1 MNTNKRTLQK
11 TLAITKLKFN
21 MLFGNVAAL
30 TGPLMSLGMTLLM
43 RLLYASMAG
52 DNPEQMAAALNYVLN
67 FGLSFSIGM
76 GAVMMAAL
84 PLAEDKEKHTLR
96 SLMTSSVSGFQFF
109 VGSLLPP
116 FLVTVV
122 TNYLIILI
130 SGVNIGNISMGK
142 FSVMTIT
149 ASLISCMLGLL
160 LGIIAKS
167 QVNAN
172 NLMMP
177 FLLVLALVPSLSE
190 FNKTLETIG
199 SYLYT
204 GMVTQMVT
212 AYSLGTSFSLTT
224 TQVAML
230 ALSALLI
237 TAMFVYKY
245 KKVIVQGE

>member
-1 MNTNKRTLQK
+1 MNTNKRT
-11 TLAITKLKFN
+11 
-21 MLFGNVAAL
+21 
-30 TGPLMSLGMTLLM
+30 
-43 RLLYASMAG
+43 
-52 DNPEQMAAALNYVLN
+52 
-67 FGLSFSIGM
+67 
-76 GAVMMAAL
+76 
-84 PLAEDKEKHTLR
+84 
-96 SLMTSSVSGFQFF
+96 LMTSSVSGFQFF

-130 SGVNIGNISMGK
+130 SGVNIGNISMGM

-177 FLLVLALVPSLSE
+177 FLLVLALVLSLSE

-212 AYSLGTSFSLTT
+212 AYSLRASFSLTT
-224 TQVAML
+224 TQVAVL

>member
-1 MNTNKRTLQK
+1 MNTNKRT
-11 TLAITKLKFN
+11 
-21 MLFGNVAAL
+21 
-30 TGPLMSLGMTLLM
+30 
-43 RLLYASMAG
+43 
-52 DNPEQMAAALNYVLN
+52 
-67 FGLSFSIGM
+67 
-76 GAVMMAAL
+76 
-84 PLAEDKEKHTLR
+84 
-96 SLMTSSVSGFQFF
+96 LMTSSVSGFQFF

-177 FLLVLALVPSLSE
+177 FLLVLALVLSLSE

-204 GMVTQMVT
+204 GLVTQMVT

-224 TQVAML
+224 IQVAML

>member
-1 MNTNKRTLQK
+1 MNTNKRT
-11 TLAITKLKFN
+11 
-21 MLFGNVAAL
+21 
-30 TGPLMSLGMTLLM
+30 
-43 RLLYASMAG
+43 
-52 DNPEQMAAALNYVLN
+52 
-67 FGLSFSIGM
+67 
-76 GAVMMAAL
+76 
-84 PLAEDKEKHTLR
+84 
-96 SLMTSSVSGFQFF
+96 LMTSSVSGFQFF

-177 FLLVLALVPSLSE
+177 FLLVLALVLSLSE

-224 TQVAML
+224 TQVAVL

>member
-1 MNTNKRTLQK
+1 M
-11 TLAITKLKFN
+11 
-21 MLFGNVAAL
+21 
-30 TGPLMSLGMTLLM
+30 GM
-43 RLLYASMAG
+43 
-52 DNPEQMAAALNYVLN
+52 
-67 FGLSFSIGM
+67 
-76 GAVMMAAL
+76 
-84 PLAEDKEKHTLR
+84 
-96 SLMTSSVSGFQFF
+96 
-109 VGSLLPP
+109 
-116 FLVTVV
+116 
-122 TNYLIILI
+122 
-130 SGVNIGNISMGK
+130 

-177 FLLVLALVPSLSE
+177 FLLVLALVLSLSE

-204 GMVTQMVT
+204 GLVTQMVT

-224 TQVAML
+224 IQVAML

>member
-1 MNTNKRTLQK
+1 M
-11 TLAITKLKFN
+11 
-21 MLFGNVAAL
+21 
-30 TGPLMSLGMTLLM
+30 
-43 RLLYASMAG
+43 
-52 DNPEQMAAALNYVLN
+52 
-67 FGLSFSIGM
+67 
-76 GAVMMAAL
+76 
-84 PLAEDKEKHTLR
+84 
-96 SLMTSSVSGFQFF
+96 
-109 VGSLLPP
+109 
-116 FLVTVV
+116 TVV

-130 SGVNIGNISMGK
+130 SGVNIGNISMGM

-177 FLLVLALVPSLSE
+177 FLLVLALVLSLSE

-199 SYLYT
+199 GYLYT

-224 TQVAML
+224 TQVAVL

>member
-1 MNTNKRTLQK
+1 M
-11 TLAITKLKFN
+11 
-21 MLFGNVAAL
+21 
-30 TGPLMSLGMTLLM
+30 
-43 RLLYASMAG
+43 
-52 DNPEQMAAALNYVLN
+52 
-67 FGLSFSIGM
+67 
-76 GAVMMAAL
+76 
-84 PLAEDKEKHTLR
+84 
-96 SLMTSSVSGFQFF
+96 
-109 VGSLLPP
+109 
-116 FLVTVV
+116 TVV

-130 SGVNIGNISMGK
+130 SGVNIGNISMGM

-177 FLLVLALVPSLSE
+177 FLLVLALVLSLSE

-212 AYSLGTSFSLTT
+212 AYSLRASFSLTT
-224 TQVAML
+224 TQVAVL

>member
-1 MNTNKRTLQK
+1 MNTNK
-11 TLAITKLKFN
+11 
-21 MLFGNVAAL
+21 
-30 TGPLMSLGMTLLM
+30 
-43 RLLYASMAG
+43 
-52 DNPEQMAAALNYVLN
+52 
-67 FGLSFSIGM
+67 
-76 GAVMMAAL
+76 
-84 PLAEDKEKHTLR
+84 R
-96 SLMTSSVSGFQFF
+96 SLMTSSVRGFQFF

-204 GMVTQMVT
+204 GLVTQMVT

>member
-1 MNTNKRTLQK
+1 MEE
-11 TLAITKLKFN
+11 ATKLCDE
-21 MLFGNVAAL
+21 VA
-30 TGPLMSLGMTLLM
+30 LLNK
-43 RLLYASMAG
+43 G
-52 DNPEQMAAALNYVLN
+52 TIIEQ
-67 FGLSFSIGM
+67 
-76 GAVMMAAL
+76 
-84 PLAEDKEKHTLR
+84 
-96 SLMTSSVSGFQFF
+96 
-109 VGSLLPP
+109 GSLLPP

-130 SGVNIGNISMGK
+130 SGVNIGNISMGM

-177 FLLVLALVPSLSE
+177 FLLVLALVLSLSE

-204 GMVTQMVT
+204 GLVTQMVT

-224 TQVAML
+224 IQVAML

>member
-1 MNTNKRTLQK
+1 MNTNK
-11 TLAITKLKFN
+11 
-21 MLFGNVAAL
+21 
-30 TGPLMSLGMTLLM
+30 
-43 RLLYASMAG
+43 
-52 DNPEQMAAALNYVLN
+52 
-67 FGLSFSIGM
+67 
-76 GAVMMAAL
+76 
-84 PLAEDKEKHTLR
+84 R

-130 SGVNIGNISMGK
+130 SGVNIGNISMGM

-177 FLLVLALVPSLSE
+177 FLLVLALVLSLSE

-199 SYLYT
+199 GYLYT

-224 TQVAML
+224 TQVAVL

>member
-1 MNTNKRTLQK
+1 M
-11 TLAITKLKFN
+11 
-21 MLFGNVAAL
+21 
-30 TGPLMSLGMTLLM
+30 
-43 RLLYASMAG
+43 
-52 DNPEQMAAALNYVLN
+52 
-67 FGLSFSIGM
+67 
-76 GAVMMAAL
+76 
-84 PLAEDKEKHTLR
+84 
-96 SLMTSSVSGFQFF
+96 
-109 VGSLLPP
+109 
-116 FLVTVV
+116 TVV

-130 SGVNIGNISMGK
+130 SGVNIGNINMGM

-177 FLLVLALVPSLSE
+177 FLLVLALVLSLSE

-199 SYLYT
+199 GYLYT

-224 TQVAML
+224 TQVAVL

>member
-1 MNTNKRTLQK
+1 M
-11 TLAITKLKFN
+11 
-21 MLFGNVAAL
+21 
-30 TGPLMSLGMTLLM
+30 
-43 RLLYASMAG
+43 
-52 DNPEQMAAALNYVLN
+52 
-67 FGLSFSIGM
+67 
-76 GAVMMAAL
+76 
-84 PLAEDKEKHTLR
+84 
-96 SLMTSSVSGFQFF
+96 
-109 VGSLLPP
+109 
-116 FLVTVV
+116 TVV

-204 GMVTQMVT
+204 GLVTQMVT

>member
-1 MNTNKRTLQK
+1 MEE
-11 TLAITKLKFN
+11 ATKLCDE
-21 MLFGNVAAL
+21 VA
-30 TGPLMSLGMTLLM
+30 LLNK
-43 RLLYASMAG
+43 G
-52 DNPEQMAAALNYVLN
+52 TIIEQ
-67 FGLSFSIGM
+67 
-76 GAVMMAAL
+76 
-84 PLAEDKEKHTLR
+84 
-96 SLMTSSVSGFQFF
+96 
-109 VGSLLPP
+109 GSLLPP

-130 SGVNIGNISMGK
+130 SGVNIGNISMGM

-177 FLLVLALVPSLSE
+177 FLLVLALVLSLSE

-212 AYSLGTSFSLTT
+212 AYSLRASFSLTT
-224 TQVAML
+224 TQVAVL